1 MIKSVCGY
9 CGVGCGLEFDTSKLI
24 GDIAYPSNE
33 GLLCS
38 KGVSE
43 LHTIQTTTRL
53 LRPQLKHNE
62 GYLNIDWDTSMKY
75 VASHIKKSDPK
86 KVAFYLSGQL
96 LTEDYYIANKLAK
109 GFIKTNNVDTNSRT
123 CMASAVV
130 AHKKAFGV
138 DYVPVR
144 MEDIKKA
151 NLLILAGSNAADSHV
166 VFFNKIKKEQ
176 KRGLKLIVID
186 PRVTTTAKAADL
198 HLRINVGSDIDLFNL
213 VALRLIEDEKVDASY
228 IENHTNNFSTFKS
241 KLQREAKTKMLKRTG
256 LSQEEFEMFMTM
268 FYENENIISAW
279 TMGLNQSVQGV
290 DKNLALINLHLLTGK
305 INKAGNGP
313 FSLTGQPNAMGGREV
328 GGLSTT
334 LAVHLDFNDEDI
346 AKVEEFW
353 QTKGIA
359 PKRGLTAVEIV
370 DEALKGNI
378 DVLIICHTD
387 PIYHLPNR
395 NKVEEAFKKIPFI
408 VEINAYENSET
419 APFAHLRLPAAPWG
433 EKEGTQTNMD
443 RSITQQKK
451 LTRTSIDCKYD
462 WEIFKL
468 LAHELGF
475 QKEFS
480 FENAQEIF
488 DEYKEMTKLSKNG
501 HLDIYTMKEDENFIW
516 GKELFKNNE
525 FLTPNKKAN
534 IHFVKNEI
542 LSEKTSKAYPFI
554 LLTGRTRDQWH
565 TGTKTALVEK
575 LKKHE
580 DLEYVQ
586 INPMDAKALDIKEG
600 DMVDIKSLRGEITLE
615 AKISDEVKEKTI
627 FIPVSARK
635 MNYLTSD
642 LIDKESFQPDYNHSA
657 VSIKSIA
664 RIEL

>member
-151 NLLILAGSNAADSHV
+151 HLLILAGSNAADSHV

-256 LSQEEFEMFMTM
+256 LSQEEFEEFIKI

-334 LAVHLDFNDEDI
+334 LAVHLDFNNEDI
-346 AKVEEFW
+346 EKVEEFW

-378 DVLIICHTD
+378 EVLIICHTD

-475 QKEFS
+475 QKEFAYDNS
-480 FENAQEIF
+480 QEIF
-488 DEYKEMTKLSKNG
+488 DEYKAMTKISKNG
-501 HLDIYTMKEDENFIW
+501 HLDIYNMKEDENFIW

-534 IHFVKNEI
+534 IHFVKNEV

-586 INPMDAKALDIKEG
+586 INPIDAKAMDIKEG
-600 DMVDIKSLRGEITLE
+600 DMVDIKSVRGEITLE

>member
-53 LRPQLKHNE
+53 LRPQLKQNE

-151 NLLILAGSNAADSHV
+151 HLLILAGSNAADSHV

-256 LSQEEFEMFMTM
+256 LNQEKFETFMTM

-468 LAHELGF
+468 LAYELGF
-475 QKEFS
+475 QKEFAY
-480 FENAQEIF
+480 ETVHEIF
-488 DEYKEMTKLSKNG
+488 DEYKEMTKLSQNG

-600 DMVDIKSLRGEITLE
+600 DMVDIQSLRGEITLE